1 MRRTTSLAALSCAAF
16 LTVSC
21 GGSGGDPAGTQPS
34 GTPTTTAATT
44 AATSAAPAAPAAV
57 ASAAPAAVS
66 SAAPAAEKVVA
77 TQVATGLRSP
87 WGLAFLP
94 DGRSLVTE
102 KGGTLRIVSLDGAV
116 SAPIGG
122 GPAVDTNGQGGLL
135 DVKLSPDF
143 ANDSTIW
150 FAFAEPAGG
159 GFVRTAVA
167 RAVLR
172 PSELESVQV
181 VFRQQPAIT
190 GGLHFGA
197 RLAFAPDGTLFVGLG
212 ERGQGTPAQALDNH
226 LGKVVRI
233 RPDGSV
239 PADNPFVG
247 RAGALPE
254 IWSYGHRNI
263 QGAAI
268 EPSSGRLW
276 IVEHGPQGGDEVN
289 VPDASANH
297 GWPEITYGRDYSTGE
312 PLGQGTTRADVA
324 PPLHYWVPTSI
335 APAGIAFVTSSR
347 VPAWTGD
354 LFVGA
359 LAGRMLVRLDVQDG
373 RVVGEQR
380 LLTSLGERIRD
391 VKQGPDGALY
401 FVTDSTD
408 GRLMRVDVR

>member
-1 MRRTTSLAALSCAAF
+1 MRRSVLCAALAGAALLAAG
-16 LTVSC
+16 C
-21 GGSGGDPAGTQPS
+21 GGSSGGPPAGDPASAGDP
-34 GTPTTTAATT
+34 
-44 AATSAAPAAPAAV
+44 AAPAAPGAP
-57 ASAAPAAVS
+57 AAPA
-66 SAAPAAEKVVA
+66 SAGTAQAPLAERVVA

-87 WGLAFLP
+87 WSLAFLP
-94 DGRSLVTE
+94 DGRALVTE
-102 KGGTLRIVSLDGAV
+102 KAGTFRIVSLDGTV

-122 GPAVDTNGQGGLL
+122 APAVDASGQGGLL

-159 GFVRTAVA
+159 GSARTAVA

-172 PSELESVQV
+172 SSAIESVQV
-181 VFRQQPAIT
+181 VFRQQPAVA

-212 ERGQGTPAQALDNH
+212 DRGQGTPAQALDNH
-226 LGKVVRI
+226 IGKVVRL
-233 RPDGSV
+233 RADGGV

-268 EPSSGRLW
+268 EPSTGRLW
-276 IVEHGPQGGDEVN
+276 AVEHGPQGGDEVN
-289 VPDASANH
+289 VPATGANH
-297 GWPEITYGRDYSTGE
+297 GWPVITYGRDYSTGQ
-312 PLGQGTTRADVA
+312 PLGEGTTRADVA

-335 APAGIAFVTSSR
+335 APAGMAFVTSAR
-347 VPAWTGD
+347 VPGWTGD

-401 FVTDSTD
+401 VLTDATE

>member
-1 MRRTTSLAALSCAAF
+1 MHRTLACAALAGAALLAAA
-16 LTVSC
+16 C
-21 GGSGGDPAGTQPS
+21 GGSSDGTPVADPA
-34 GTPTTTAATT
+34 
-44 AATSAAPAAPAAV
+44 AAPAAD
-57 ASAAPAAVS
+57 AAPVAQAE
-66 SAAPAAEKVVA
+66 APAAERVVA
-77 TQVATGLRSP
+77 TTVATGLSSP

-94 DGRSLVTE
+94 DGRALVTE
-102 KGGTLRIVSLDGAV
+102 KGGTFRIVSLDGTV

-122 GPAVDTNGQGGLL
+122 APAVDASGQGGLL

-159 GFVRTAVA
+159 GAARTAVA

-172 PSELESVQV
+172 ATAIESVQV
-181 VFRQQPAIT
+181 VFRQQPAVT

-212 ERGQGTPAQALDNH
+212 DRGQGSPAQALDNH
-226 LGKVVRI
+226 IGKVVRI
-233 RPDGSV
+233 RTDGGA

-254 IWSYGHRNI
+254 IWSFGHRNV

-268 EPSSGRLW
+268 EPATGRLW
-276 IVEHGPQGGDEVN
+276 AVEHGPRGGDEVN
-289 VPDASANH
+289 VPAPGANH
-297 GWPEITYGRDYSTGE
+297 GWPVITYGRDYATGE
-312 PLGQGTTRADVA
+312 PLGEGTTRADVA

-335 APAGIAFVTSSR
+335 APAGMAFVTSAR

-380 LLTSLGERIRD
+380 LLTALGERIRD

-401 FVTDSTD
+401 LVTDSTA